1 MYQVIDSETNIK
13 NIGEDAVGKMKA
25 DPFCPLNW
33 AVWWGSR
40 LSGDAR
46 SSPVCVEDKSLFVGS
61 KVDLLVGHNIKFDLH
76 YLWKADKIVHD
87 RMYKDGIRIWC
98 TQLAEYLLTGQDSK
112 WASLDQLAEKYG
124 GTLKDSK
131 MKEYWE
137 SGVDTEDIPSEEL
150 VPYLQGDIVNTEL
163 VFLAQ
168 VKQAMDM
175 DMMPLMV
182 TQMEALLATAEMEF
196 NGMAFDSVAALEAAV
211 EMSKE
216 IRNLEVKL
224 MTIMEDRGVTDPN
237 PASSQQVSAYLFGG
251 KIKHTEMQ
259 PALDAMGKRVRY
271 KSGAREGQTKFKKVE
286 VITELPKFIKP
297 HKVWANKEGYSVAN
311 DVLTEVHRTNMASG
325 GLLAL
330 KVVEFIDLM
339 LEFRRLQKDVKTYY
353 VGFSK
358 LTWPDG
364 FIHGHFNHC
373 NTNTGRL
380 SSSAP
385 NMQNV
390 TTKEKD

>member
-13 NIGEDAVGKMKA
+13 NTGEDAVGSMKA
-25 DPFCPLNW
+25 DPFCPDNW
-33 AVWWGSR
+33 AVWWGWKH
-40 LSGDAR
+40 GAFT
-46 SSPVCVEDKSLFVGS
+46 SSPFIRKN
-61 KVDLLVGHNIKFDLH
+61 KVMPVARKTDLLVGHNIKFDLH
-76 YLWKADKIVHD
+76 YMWKADHAAHD
-87 RMYKDGIRIWC
+87 RMYTGGIRIWC

-137 SGVDTEDIPSEEL
+137 NGVDTEDIPEEEL
-150 VPYLQGDIVNTEL
+150 LPYLKGDIENTEL

-168 VKQAMDM
+168 VKKAMDM
-175 DMMPLMV
+175 EMMPLMV

-196 NGMAFDSVAALEAAV
+196 NGMAFDKTAALETAV

-216 IRNLEVKL
+216 IRDLELQL
-224 MTIMEDRGVTDPN
+224 MKIMEDRGVIDPN

-251 KIKHTEMQ
+251 RVKHIEMQ
-259 PALDAMGKRVRY
+259 PVLDATGKQVKY
-271 KSGAREGQTKFKKVE
+271 KSGAREGQTKFNKVA
-286 VITELPKFIKP
+286 VVRTQPQFVKP
-297 HKVWANKEGYSVAN
+297 QKGWANKEGYSVAN
-311 DVLTEVHRTNMASG
+311 DVLTELLRTYSDIRDATAG
-325 GLLAL
+325 E
-330 KVVEFIDLM
+330 VVEFIDLM
-339 LEFRRLQKDVKTYY
+339 LGFRRLQKDVKTYY

-380 SSSAP
+380 SSSSP

-390 TTKEKD
+390 TTKEKE